1 MVLAV
6 IVMFNA
12 LRQTA
17 VIWLTVP
24 LAVVGV
30 AFGLLV
36 FQAPFEFM
44 AILGVLSLTGMLIKN
59 AIVLVDQID
68 VEIRDGKPR
77 FRPCRTLRRAAHGR
91 SSWVR
96 RPPCW
101 GWRRCSSIPSSA
113 AWR

>member
-1 MVLAV
+1 MVLTV

-12 LRQTA
+12 FKQTA

-30 AFGLLV
+30 AIGLLM

-44 AILGVLSLTGMLIKN
+44 AILGFLSLTGMLIKN

-68 VEIRDGKPR
+68 VEIAEGKPR
-77 FRPCRTLRRAAHGR
+77 FEAVIDASVVVCARYFWARYGT
-91 SSWVR
+91 
-96 RPPCW
+96 
-101 GWRRCSSIPSSA
+101 RCGAVTGGSVF
-113 AWR
+113 